1 MISSYDIESM
11 QSNLKDD
18 EIIKLFFSSDR
29 VVIIDQKDIIYHP
42 LLPLGQE
49 ENVSVLFVRRENDR
63 KLMLNLNRVDY
74 VCTSLK
80 RYMWVDND
88 GKNNRTRSR

>member
-1 MISSYDIESM
+1 MISSYDVESM

-18 EIIKLFFSSDR
+18 EIIKLFFGSDR
-29 VVIIDQKDIIYHP
+29 VVIIDQKDTIYHP

-80 RYMWVDND
+80 RYM
-88 GKNNRTRSR
+88 

>member
-1 MISSYDIESM
+1 MISAYDVGTM

-29 VVIIDQKDIIYHP
+29 CVIIDQKDTIYHP
-42 LLPLGQE
+42 LLPMGQE
-49 ENVSVLFVRRENDR
+49 ENVSVLFVRRETNR

-80 RYMWVDND
+80 RYM
-88 GKNNRTRSR
+88 

>member
-1 MISSYDIESM
+1 MISAYDVGTM

-29 VVIIDQKDIIYHP
+29 CVILDKKDRIYYP
-42 LLPLGQE
+42 MSPMGQE

-80 RYMWVDND
+80 RYM
-88 GKNNRTRSR
+88 